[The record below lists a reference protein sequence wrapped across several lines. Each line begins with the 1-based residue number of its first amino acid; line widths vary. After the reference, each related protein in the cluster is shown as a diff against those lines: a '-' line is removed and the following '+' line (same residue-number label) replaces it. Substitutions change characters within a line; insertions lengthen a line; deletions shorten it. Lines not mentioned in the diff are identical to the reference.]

1 MTATAASADLRL
13 PDIHLR
19 AEDFER
25 LSTLVTDQD
34 GEGVVALLQQE
45 LGRVV
50 VVTDVRNDD
59 VVGLDRWV
67 HYTDGRSDRTRRVK
81 IVMPVDAN
89 IDAGLISPLS
99 YVGAGLLGLAQGES
113 ILWPDPSGAER
124 RLTII
129 LIEDREELV

>member
-1 MTATAASADLRL
+1 MTATAANADLRL

-67 HYTDGRSDRTRRVK
+67 YYTDGRSDRTRRVK
-81 IVMPVDAN
+81 IVMPVDAD